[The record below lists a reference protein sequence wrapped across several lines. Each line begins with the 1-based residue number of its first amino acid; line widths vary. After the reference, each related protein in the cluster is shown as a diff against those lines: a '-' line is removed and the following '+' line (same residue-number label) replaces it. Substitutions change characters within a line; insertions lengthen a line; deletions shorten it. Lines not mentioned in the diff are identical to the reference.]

1 MRAIFHEGAVRA
13 KIQGLEVDKSTITRA
28 IRLEEGQEVEI
39 PDVVYLDEF
48 ILNIFLNEMRLMVN
62 SKGKVGL
69 ADSTKRQY
77 RNWRNI
83 LLEYQE
89 ERDTR
94 ISLIHAT
101 IDDVNKFVAF
111 LIDREYAPATIS
123 KRIKN
128 LKTIAS
134 YAKKKGLNVSPSF
147 NDVENGFIQKKD
159 KEDIIFL
166 SKEEVASIKAPND
179 DLPEH
184 LKNIQK
190 IVAFSLALGQ
200 RVSDIMRVL
209 HETFHEDKDGD
220 YVANIQQWKTGKK
233 VFIPVKDKMLKAII
247 KEAKLKEQPLFR
259 VISDQKY
266 NDYIKALAE
275 RQGIVSKIK
284 GKQRIPTKYGY
295 RLTEVEGEKYKSIS
309 AHTFRR
315 IEASYKIEY
324 RWNEPLKR
332 DVKYYRSIDG
342 KSGEVYYTEV

>member
-111 LIDREYAPATIS
+111 LIDREYAPATMSSKSKIS
-123 KRIKN
+123 K
-128 LKTIAS
+128 
-134 YAKKKGLNVSPSF
+134 P
-147 NDVENGFIQKKD
+147 
-159 KEDIIFL
+159 
-166 SKEEVASIKAPND
+166 
-179 DLPEH
+179 
-184 LKNIQK
+184 
-190 IVAFSLALGQ
+190 
-200 RVSDIMRVL
+200 
-209 HETFHEDKDGD
+209 
-220 YVANIQQWKTGKK
+220 
-233 VFIPVKDKMLKAII
+233 
-247 KEAKLKEQPLFR
+247 
-259 VISDQKY
+259 
-266 NDYIKALAE
+266 
-275 RQGIVSKIK
+275 
-284 GKQRIPTKYGY
+284 
-295 RLTEVEGEKYKSIS
+295 
-309 AHTFRR
+309 
-315 IEASYKIEY
+315 
-324 RWNEPLKR
+324 
-332 DVKYYRSIDG
+332 
-342 KSGEVYYTEV
+342 